1 MSIIPLLLRIPD
13 VVVVLLAIVN
23 IFYHQPDRQTDPLHG
38 LSLPL
43 PLFNSQDRYSLDC
56 NCRCWAAA
64 ATEETPRDYS
74 AAAAAAAAGPRR
86 QWSLRRRRSFVRS
99 AGSGGCFGG
108 TAGDFGGGG
117 DDGDGATVTATPHSL
132 D

>member
-23 IFYHQPDRQTDPLHG
+23 IFYHQPDRQTDPLHV
-38 LSLPL
+38 LSL

-74 AAAAAAAAGPRR
+74 AAAAAAAGPRR

-108 TAGDFGGGG
+108 TAGGFGGGG